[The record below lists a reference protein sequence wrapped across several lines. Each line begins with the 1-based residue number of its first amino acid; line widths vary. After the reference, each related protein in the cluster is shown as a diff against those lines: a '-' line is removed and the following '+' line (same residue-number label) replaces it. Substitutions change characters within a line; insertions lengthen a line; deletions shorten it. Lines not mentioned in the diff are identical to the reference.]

1 MRGVQRSSPP
11 LLLSVSFLF
20 QREKKTRPG
29 VRQVRQVP
37 REKANPFGSGEV
49 QEQMKVSIPGL
60 MKEKFLNMFWSM
72 LLISALSAND
82 SRGFS
87 LRNSLSKLLQSKG
100 DFWATV

>member
-1 MRGVQRSSPP
+1 
-11 LLLSVSFLF
+11 
-20 QREKKTRPG
+20 
-29 VRQVRQVP
+29 
-37 REKANPFGSGEV
+37 
-49 QEQMKVSIPGL
+49 MKVSIPGL